1 MKRAICAACIGWA
14 VATGCGGVSEPP
26 EPPETA
32 LPETAMDMIAARA
45 SIDQV
50 LHIVAAMSAMTGGDA
65 ASDVTSLMAAHQDLV
80 TPPPAEGSP
89 GGEVTPFS
97 KLLPPPPPASGSAVC
112 TAASCAFTTYGY
124 TLGYDV
130 FRIDGTVTHSGDLLV
145 LHVSYEWSFKV
156 QVDRMVWTLDGSIST
171 VAGLD
176 GSANFHATG
185 SGISDGVRWGTT
197 IKYRA
202 ITLDAQGCPTGGSLQ
217 ASTSYAPGASLGG
230 GPPGF
235 ALQASTAF
243 GPGCR

>member
-1 MKRAICAACIGWA
+1 MKRAISAVCIGWA
-14 VATGCGGVSEPP
+14 VVTGCGGASEPP
-26 EPPETA
+26 EPS
-32 LPETAMDMIAARA
+32 ETAMDLIAARA

-50 LHIVAAMSAMTGGDA
+50 GYIVAAMSAMAGGDA

-80 TPPPAEGSP
+80 TLPAAAGSP
-89 GGEVTPFS
+89 AGEVTAFS
-97 KLLPPPPPASGSAVC
+97 KLLPPMPTASGSAVC

-171 VAGLD
+171 AAGLD
-176 GSANFHATG
+176 GSAHFHGAG
-185 SGISDGVRWGTT
+185 SGISDGVRWDTT
-197 IKYRA
+197 IEYRA
-202 ITLDAQGCPTGGSLQ
+202 IKLDAQGCPTGGSLQ
-217 ASTSYAPGASLGG
+217 ATTSYFTPQ
-230 GPPGF
+230 PPQGQGGF
-235 ALQASTAF
+235 AFQASTAF